1 MKRIADLPI
10 WIIGSFGLIV
20 AVWQAM
26 EFLKAKD
33 PQSGIPDLMA
43 GTTHLLWAVLAA
55 IITVVCIVAYFVR
68 HPRVE
73 EEIHISR

>member
-1 MKRIADLPI
+1 MKRIGDLPI
-10 WIIGSFGLIV
+10 WTVGSLGLIV

-26 EFLKAKD
+26 AFLQAKD
-33 PQSGIPDLMA
+33 PQSGIPDIMA
-43 GTTHLLWAVLAA
+43 GTSHLLWAIGAA
-55 IITVVCIVAYFVR
+55 IVTIVCVVAYFVR